1 MPRIRTYGID
11 IDTVRYAQRVKSGS
25 GVTIL
30 PEPLKQINKFV
41 IGVKK
46 LGLWNSMV
54 CWPMR
59 SIHNAGTGSTVYSL
73 GGLGTFNGSL
83 VNSPTWSNQA
93 IDGSTADSYM
103 AVNSFSLNTIT
114 PSFLM
119 VYNRRTPSE
128 QTRPLLQ
135 NAPVNFGMHWF
146 GQARTYMWGFDSTN
160 TQGTA
165 YTAQNGFW
173 TVSGFNTM
181 SIEIAGVGA
190 PVSQPFYVFEN
201 NTFQGN
207 LVAPVAPFNS
217 RQNFSQQFELYYGV
231 QRIPFFLF
239 INGRGAQN
247 LRYLYRSTLGIGL
260 NLT

>member
-1 MPRIRTYGID
+1 
-11 IDTVRYAQRVKSGS
+11 
-25 GVTIL
+25 
-30 PEPLKQINKFV
+30 
-41 IGVKK
+41 
-46 LGLWNSMV
+46 
-54 CWPMR
+54 MR
-59 SIHNAGTGSTVYSL
+59 GIHNAGTGSTVYSL

-93 IDGSTADSYM
+93 IDGTTADSYM

-128 QTRPLLQ
+128 QTRPLLL
-135 NAPVNFGMHWF
+135 NAPVNFGIQWF
-146 GQARTYMWGFDSTN
+146 NQARTYMWGFDSTN

-165 YTAQNGFW
+165 YTFQNNFW
-173 TVSGFNTM
+173 SVPNFNTM

-190 PVSQPFYVFEN
+190 PNLQPFYVHEN
-201 NTFQGN
+201 TAFQGN
-207 LVAPVAPFNS
+207 LNQYEAPSLPFNS
-217 RQNFSQQFELYYGV
+217 RQNFSQEFQLYYGV
-231 QRIPFFLF
+231 QRISFFLF

-247 LRYLYRSTLGIGL
+247 LRSLYRLTLGVGL